1 MSLTQLLRLR
11 VAFRTLPLFQ
21 LRAKILHAFEPQ
33 QWKSTLRWK
42 NVRPIRTRK
51 QMAQLRVEI
60 EMDLLLISLKVLLR
74 TKLYLRGKKAKAAI
88 LCTTVLT
95 AKEAITSEKANDE
108 KGNQGVKAPTPV
120 RIKISS
126 KILSVLFAI
135 FVIKSCYYSSEILY
149 LIHNN

>member
-1 MSLTQLLRLR
+1 
-11 VAFRTLPLFQ
+11 
-21 LRAKILHAFEPQ
+21 
-33 QWKSTLRWK
+33 
-42 NVRPIRTRK
+42 
-51 QMAQLRVEI
+51 MAQLRVEI
-60 EMDLLLISLKVLLR
+60 EMDLLLISPKVLLR
-74 TKLYLRGKKAKAAI
+74 TKLYVRGKKAKAAI

-108 KGNQGVKAPTPV
+108 KGNQGVKTPTPV

-135 FVIKSCYYSSEILY
+135 FVIKSSYYSSEILY